1 MIQLAGIVL
10 LLSVLLYEKKSSL
23 KTEKRERE
31 FEDYQK
37 EKLTHA
43 KAELGNLLKETK
55 SLTHKTKVMSMTNP
69 LNHHTN

>member
-1 MIQLAGIVL
+1 M
-10 LLSVLLYEKKSSL
+10 KKKIFL
-23 KTEKRERE
+23 KTQKRERE

-69 LNHHTN
+69 LSHHTNLNAGARWMQT